1 MRVLVLFNLTFAGPG
16 IIGGVGQHHGG
27 YPKCLPE
34 SQTIVKVT
42 WWWER
47 HKSNKTNGYET
58 TFTGFVPTENEEQLF
73 FSVVSRSETK
83 LFFRKIVEKS
93 RLVAASDGTKAVFFN
108 PRFNSRKRRLSS
120 YADLFLCLFLCF
132 LGKRKSCWFIQLKT
146 RWRWSHI
153 WLSRRCCC
161 CRCRRLALSLVLPP
175 YDLLSTERRIRLAAS
190 AAGLSWKGCR
200 KRERVAALHTQLRAN
215 LIKQLQWHERV
226 DLLYL
231 WLTGLSC
238 LAIEPWSKVFMP
250 LCKLSVSS
258 FYKATFARIKA

>member
-1 MRVLVLFNLTFAGPG
+1 MMRTSQVEQNERLRNDVHRFCSDRKWGTTLFFGR
-16 IIGGVGQHHGG
+16 V
-27 YPKCLPE
+27 
-34 SQTIVKVT
+34 SV
-42 WWWER
+42 R
-47 HKSNKTNGYET
+47 NKT
-58 TFTGFVPTENEEQLF
+58 F
-73 FSVVSRSETK
+73 FSENCRKKSVGRC
-83 LFFRKIVEKS
+83 FRRNEG
-93 RLVAASDGTKAVFFN
+93 RFFN

-120 YADLFLCLFLCF
+120 YADLFLCLFLRF

-153 WLSRRCCC
+153 WLSRCRCW
-161 CRCRRLALSLVLPP
+161 CRRLALSLVLPP

-215 LIKQLQWHERV
+215 LIKQLQRHERV

-231 WLTGLSC
+231 WLTGFVC
-238 LAIEPWSKVFMP
+238 LAIDPWSKVFMP